1 VLRKKVLDKLKATCY
16 NDYSKRQEV
25 TTMKYEVKS
34 YSFFKVNGGYE
45 TISNG
50 QHCRFSAEMFEC
62 MKRQYIMNG
71 FEIFWENDCFIS
83 FSKVLN
89 EIEVFSYKL
98 NQIGKN

>member
-1 VLRKKVLDKLKATCY
+1 
-16 NDYSKRQEV
+16 
-25 TTMKYEVKS
+25 MKYEVKS
-34 YSFFKVNGGYE
+34 YSFLKVNGGYE
-45 TISNG
+45 TVSNG

-62 MKRQYIMNG
+62 MKRQYLMNG
-71 FEIFWENDCFIS
+71 FEIFWETDLFIS